1 MKGII
6 LAGGTGSRLNPL
18 TRVTNKHLL
27 PVYNKPMIYY
37 PLYTMK
43 EAGITNVMIVS
54 GRGHAGSFLELLG
67 SGVHLGMKISFEVQE
82 EAGGIAQALGLCKDF
97 ANNEKI
103 MVILGDNIFEDSLAD
118 AVKEFKAQPRGARIF
133 LKDVDKPESYGVAEV
148 KDGTVQS
155 IVEKPSNPASNLAV
169 VGCYMYD
176 PQVFDVIDGLS
187 PSARNELEITDVNN
201 YYLEQGTLKFDE
213 LPGFWGDG
221 GESFDSLMVAAELIQ
236 KSHLA
241 LVDEN
246 LELMDRPHNSLK
258 EVFNAE
264 SSHNRVSGL

>member
-6 LAGGTGSRLNPL
+6 LAGGTGSRLHPL

-27 PVYNKPMIYY
+27 PIYNKPMIYY
-37 PLYTMK
+37 PLYSLK

-67 SGVHLGMKISFEVQE
+67 SGSHLGMKISYEVQE

-97 ANNEKI
+97 VNNEKVV
-103 MVILGDNIFEDSLAD
+103 VILGDNILEDNLSEP
-118 AVKEFKAQPRGARIF
+118 VKEFKAQPRGARVF
-133 LKDVDKPESYGVAEV
+133 LKEVDKPEAYGVAELE
-148 KDGTVQS
+148 DGEVTS
-155 IVEKPSNPASNLAV
+155 IVEKPSDPKSNLAV

-176 PQVFDVIDGLS
+176 PQVFDVIDGLA

-201 YYLEQGTLKFDE
+201 YYLEQGTLKYDV
-213 LPGFWGDG
+213 LSGFWGDG
-221 GESFDSLMVAAELIQ
+221 GESFDSLMEAAKLIQ
-236 KSHLA
+236 DSHLSA
-241 LVDEN
+241 VNEN
-246 LELMDRPHNSLK
+246 LEVIGRPHNSLK

-264 SSHNRVSGL
+264 NSSKRVNSL